1 MKRLRKRMLLYFTLA
16 YSVLTVILLL
26 AFIQMTESQILK
38 QQENM
43 LSDQMDVISHKI
55 EEDTE
60 NIRDVDSLKKSVA
73 DIATYL
79 SERMTIIDPNGE
91 IILDTTL
98 DVEEA
103 ENHADREEFINSV
116 EENTVVTA
124 SRESTST
131 GDVMFYAAEAIYNPS
146 GELLGVVRIS
156 NSMTNFREIVFYLSG
171 LIVLSL
177 IILIAV
183 TFYMTFYWTN
193 KIKHPIDE
201 LRVVMN
207 KLSNKDYKTRYTMNS
222 YEEINELGHSI
233 NYLAENLE
241 SQLLEIQ
248 QNDRR
253 LTTLLENIVVG
264 VILLNEDREIKVC
277 NPAVNEI
284 LSTNVYGYLGRDY
297 TDIIQSS
304 EITRLVDKAIKR
316 DKPQNKEV
324 VLYLQSERVVD
335 VNVIPIIN
343 VDEENNYVVLLYD
356 ITEIK
361 RLEQVRTDFVANAS
375 HELRTPITA
384 LKGFSET
391 LLDGAM
397 NDPELLKEFLEIM
410 LKESTRLDTM
420 VHDILQLSRL
430 EQRPNHVAADQ
441 VNVEDTVR
449 DAIQILYQKAETKQI
464 DLTVDVKSDLIV
476 NVNQDEL
483 KQVMINLIGNAIS
496 YTPEKGYVKIVIDT
510 REKDGIIEVND
521 NGIGIPKKEQERIF
535 ERFYRVDKARSRN
548 AGGTGLGL
556 SIVKWLVDG
565 MDGWI
570 ELESMPQEGS
580 TFRVWLPI
588 ADNKNIITN
597 N

>member
-43 LSDQMDVISHKI
+43 LSDQMAVISRKI
-55 EEDTE
+55 EEDAE
-60 NIRDVDSLKKSVA
+60 NIRDVDSLKHSVS

-103 ENHADREEFINSV
+103 ENHADREEFIKSV

-171 LIVLSL
+171 LIIFSL
-177 IILIAV
+177 IILSAV

-207 KLSNKDYKTRYTMNS
+207 KLSNKDYQTRYTMNS

-284 LSTNVYGYLGRDY
+284 LSTNVYGYLG
-297 TDIIQSS
+297 
-304 EITRLVDKAIKR
+304 
-316 DKPQNKEV
+316 
-324 VLYLQSERVVD
+324 
-335 VNVIPIIN
+335 
-343 VDEENNYVVLLYD
+343 
-356 ITEIK
+356 
-361 RLEQVRTDFVANAS
+361 
-375 HELRTPITA
+375 
-384 LKGFSET
+384 
-391 LLDGAM
+391 
-397 NDPELLKEFLEIM
+397 
-410 LKESTRLDTM
+410 
-420 VHDILQLSRL
+420 
-430 EQRPNHVAADQ
+430 
-441 VNVEDTVR
+441 
-449 DAIQILYQKAETKQI
+449 
-464 DLTVDVKSDLIV
+464 
-476 NVNQDEL
+476 
-483 KQVMINLIGNAIS
+483 
-496 YTPEKGYVKIVIDT
+496 
-510 REKDGIIEVND
+510 
-521 NGIGIPKKEQERIF
+521 
-535 ERFYRVDKARSRN
+535 
-548 AGGTGLGL
+548 
-556 SIVKWLVDG
+556 
-565 MDGWI
+565 
-570 ELESMPQEGS
+570 
-580 TFRVWLPI
+580 
-588 ADNKNIITN
+588 
-597 N
+597 

>member
-43 LSDQMDVISHKI
+43 LSDQMAVISRKI
-55 EEDTE
+55 EEDAE
-60 NIRDVDSLKKSVA
+60 NIRDVDSLKHSVS

-98 DVEEA
+98 NVEEA
-103 ENHADREEFINSV
+103 ENHADREEFIKSV

-207 KLSNKDYKTRYTMNS
+207 KLSNKDYQTRYTMNS

-343 VDEENNYVVLLYD
+343 VDEENNYAVLLYD

-464 DLTVDVKSDLIV
+464 DLTVDVKTDLIV

-483 KQVMINLIGNAIS
+483 KQVIINLIGNAIS
-496 YTPEKGYVKIVIDT
+496 YTTEKGYVKIVIDT
-510 REKDGIIEVND
+510 RGKEGIIEVKD
-521 NGIGIPKKEQERIF
+521 NGIGIPQKEQERIF

-580 TFRVWLPI
+580 TFRVWMPI
-588 ADNKNIITN
+588 AENKNIILN

>member
-1 MKRLRKRMLLYFTLA
+1 LKH
-16 YSVLTVILLL
+16 SV
-26 AFIQMTESQILK
+26 S
-38 QQENM
+38 
-43 LSDQMDVISHKI
+43 
-55 EEDTE
+55 
-60 NIRDVDSLKKSVA
+60 

-103 ENHADREEFINSV
+103 ENHADREEFIKSV

-177 IILIAV
+177 IILISV

-207 KLSNKDYKTRYTMNS
+207 KLSNKDYQTRYTMNS

-343 VDEENNYVVLLYD
+343 VDEENNYAVLLYD

-464 DLTVDVKSDLIV
+464 DLTVDVKTDLIV

-483 KQVMINLIGNAIS
+483 KQVIINLIGNAIS
-496 YTPEKGYVKIVIDT
+496 YTTEKGYVKIVIDT
-510 REKDGIIEVND
+510 RGKEGIIE
-521 NGIGIPKKEQERIF
+521 
-535 ERFYRVDKARSRN
+535 
-548 AGGTGLGL
+548 
-556 SIVKWLVDG
+556 
-565 MDGWI
+565 
-570 ELESMPQEGS
+570 
-580 TFRVWLPI
+580 
-588 ADNKNIITN
+588 
-597 N
+597 

>member
-43 LSDQMDVISHKI
+43 LSDQMAVISRKI
-55 EEDTE
+55 EEDAE
-60 NIRDVDSLKKSVA
+60 NIRDVDSLKHSVS

-98 DVEEA
+98 NVEEA
-103 ENHADREEFINSV
+103 ENHADREEFIKSV
-116 EENTVVTA
+116 KEDTVVTA

-207 KLSNKDYKTRYTMNS
+207 KLSNKDYQTRYTMNS

-343 VDEENNYVVLLYD
+343 VDEENNYAVLLYD

-430 EQRPNHVAADQ
+430 EQRPNYVAADQ

-464 DLTVDVKSDLIV
+464 DLTVDVKTDLIV

-510 REKDGIIEVND
+510 RGKEGIIEVKD
-521 NGIGIPKKEQERIF
+521 NGIGIPQKEQERIF

-588 ADNKNIITN
+588 AENKNIILN

>member
-43 LSDQMDVISHKI
+43 LSDQMAVISRKI
-55 EEDTE
+55 EEDAE
-60 NIRDVDSLKKSVA
+60 NIRDVDSLKHLVS

-103 ENHADREEFINSV
+103 ENHADREEFIKSV

-171 LIVLSL
+171 LILLSL

-207 KLSNKDYKTRYTMNS
+207 KLSNKDYQTRYTMNS

-430 EQRPNHVAADQ
+430 EQRPNYVAADQ

-464 DLTVDVKSDLIV
+464 DLTVDVKTDLIV

-510 REKDGIIEVND
+510 RGKEGIIEVKD
-521 NGIGIPKKEQERIF
+521 NGIGIPQKEQERIF

-588 ADNKNIITN
+588 AENKNIILN

>member
-43 LSDQMDVISHKI
+43 LSDQMAVISRKI
-55 EEDTE
+55 EEDAE
-60 NIRDVDSLKKSVA
+60 NIRDVDSLKHSVS

-103 ENHADREEFINSV
+103 ENHADREEFIKSV

-207 KLSNKDYKTRYTMNS
+207 KLSNKDYQTRYTMNS

-343 VDEENNYVVLLYD
+343 VDEENNYAVLLYD

-464 DLTVDVKSDLIV
+464 DLTVDVKTDLIV

-483 KQVMINLIGNAIS
+483 KQVIINLIGNAIS
-496 YTPEKGYVKIVIDT
+496 YTTEKGYVKIVIDT
-510 REKDGIIEVND
+510 RGKEGIIEVKD
-521 NGIGIPKKEQERIF
+521 NGIGIPQKEQERIF

-588 ADNKNIITN
+588 AENKNIILN

>member
-1 MKRLRKRMLLYFTLA
+1 MKRLRKKMLLYFTLA
-16 YSVLTVILLL
+16 YSLLTVVLLV
-26 AFIQMTESQILK
+26 AFVQLTENQILS

-43 LSDQMDVISHKI
+43 LSNQMDVVSDKI
-55 EEDTE
+55 EENDAVNNMETLE
-60 NIRDVDSLKKSVA
+60 TAVSEIS
-73 DIATYL
+73 TYL
-79 SERMTIIDPNGE
+79 NERITVIDPDGE
-91 IILDTTL
+91 IVLDTTL
-98 DVEEA
+98 EEDDA
-103 ENHADREEFINSV
+103 ENHADREEFIESINY
-116 EENTVVTA
+116 NTIAT
-124 SRESTST
+124 SNRQSTST
-131 GDVMFYAAEAIYNPS
+131 GEVMFYAAEPIYNQS
-146 GELLGVVRIS
+146 GDLLGVVRIS
-156 NSMTNFREIVFYLSG
+156 NSMTNFNQILFYL
-171 LIVLSL
+171 VSL
-177 IILIAV
+177 IIISLLLLIAA

-193 KIKHPIDE
+193 KIKYPIDE
-201 LRVVMN
+201 LREVMN
-207 KLSNKDYKTRYTMNS
+207 KLSNKDYRARYTMNS

-241 SQLLEIQ
+241 SQLMEIQ

-264 VILLNEDREIKVC
+264 VVLLNEEREIKVC

-284 LSTNVYGYLGRDY
+284 LSTNIYGYIGRDY
-297 TDIIQSS
+297 TDIIKSS
-304 EITRLVDKAIKR
+304 EIIHLVDKAIDR

-335 VNVIPIIN
+335 VNVIPI
-343 VDEENNYVVLLYD
+343 VESEEENNYIVLLYD

-384 LKGFSET
+384 IKGFNET

-430 EQRPNHVAADQ
+430 EQRPNHIAVDQ
-441 VNVEDTVR
+441 INVESVVR
-449 DAIQILYQKAETKQI
+449 EAMQILYQKAETKQI
-464 DLTVDVKSDLIV
+464 DLTVEVRSDLEV

-483 KQVMINLIGNAIS
+483 KQVLINLIGNAIS
-496 YTPEKGYVKIVIDT
+496 YTSQNGYVRIVID
-510 REKDGIIEVND
+510 RRGKEGIIEVND
-521 NGIGIPKKEQERIF
+521 NGIGIPDKEQERIF

-556 SIVKWLVDG
+556 SIVKWLIDG
-565 MDGWI
+565 MDGWV
-570 ELESMPQEGS
+570 ELESEYKVGS
-580 TFRVWLPI
+580 TFRVWLPV
-588 ADNKNIITN
+588 ANDEQKKLKN
-597 N
+597 

>member
-43 LSDQMDVISHKI
+43 LSDQMAVISRKI
-55 EEDTE
+55 EEDAE
-60 NIRDVDSLKKSVA
+60 NIRDVDSLKHSVS

-103 ENHADREEFINSV
+103 ENHADREEFIKSV

-146 GELLGVVRIS
+146 GGLLGVVRIS

-177 IILIAV
+177 IILISV

-207 KLSNKDYKTRYTMNS
+207 KLSNKDYQTRYTMNS

-343 VDEENNYVVLLYD
+343 VDEENNYAVLLYD

-464 DLTVDVKSDLIV
+464 DLTVDVKTDLFV

-483 KQVMINLIGNAIS
+483 KQVIINLIGNAIS
-496 YTPEKGYVKIVIDT
+496 YTTEKGYVKIVIDT
-510 REKDGIIEVND
+510 RGKEGIIEVKD
-521 NGIGIPKKEQERIF
+521 NGIGIPQKEQERIF

-588 ADNKNIITN
+588 ADNNNIIPN

>member
-43 LSDQMDVISHKI
+43 LSDQMAVISRKI
-55 EEDTE
+55 EEDAE
-60 NIRDVDSLKKSVA
+60 NIRDVDSLKHSVS

-103 ENHADREEFINSV
+103 ENHADREEFIKSV

-207 KLSNKDYKTRYTMNS
+207 KLSNKDYQTRYTMNS

-343 VDEENNYVVLLYD
+343 VDEENNYAVLLYD

-430 EQRPNHVAADQ
+430 EQRPNYVAADQ

-464 DLTVDVKSDLIV
+464 DLTVDVKTDLIV

-510 REKDGIIEVND
+510 RGKEGIIEVKD
-521 NGIGIPKKEQERIF
+521 NGIGIPQKEQERIF

-588 ADNKNIITN
+588 AENKNIILN

>member
-43 LSDQMDVISHKI
+43 LSDQMAVISRKI
-55 EEDTE
+55 EEDAE
-60 NIRDVDSLKKSVA
+60 NIRDVDSLKHSVS

-98 DVEEA
+98 NVEEA
-103 ENHADREEFINSV
+103 ENHADREEYIKSV
-116 EENTVVTA
+116 KEDTVVTA

-207 KLSNKDYKTRYTMNS
+207 KLSNKDYQTRYTMNS

-343 VDEENNYVVLLYD
+343 VDEENNYAVLLYD

-430 EQRPNHVAADQ
+430 EQRPNYVAADQ

-464 DLTVDVKSDLIV
+464 DLTVDVKTDLIV

-496 YTPEKGYVKIVIDT
+496 YTTEKGYVKIVIDT
-510 REKDGIIEVND
+510 RGKEGIIEVKD
-521 NGIGIPKKEQERIF
+521 NGIGIPQKEQERIF

-580 TFRVWLPI
+580 TFRVWMPI
-588 ADNKNIITN
+588 AENKNIILN

>member
-43 LSDQMDVISHKI
+43 LSDQMAVISRKI
-55 EEDTE
+55 EEDAE
-60 NIRDVDSLKKSVA
+60 NIRDVDSLKHSVS

-98 DVEEA
+98 NVEEA
-103 ENHADREEFINSV
+103 ENHADREEFIKSV

-207 KLSNKDYKTRYTMNS
+207 KLSNKDYQTRYTMNS

-343 VDEENNYVVLLYD
+343 VDEENNYAVLLYD

-464 DLTVDVKSDLIV
+464 DLTVDVKTDLIV

-510 REKDGIIEVND
+510 RGKEGIIEVKD
-521 NGIGIPKKEQERIF
+521 NGIGIPQKEQERIF

-588 ADNKNIITN
+588 AENKNIILN

>member
-43 LSDQMDVISHKI
+43 LSDQMAVISRKI
-55 EEDTE
+55 EEDAE
-60 NIRDVDSLKKSVA
+60 NIRDVDSLKHSVS

-98 DVEEA
+98 NVEEA
-103 ENHADREEFINSV
+103 ENHADREEFIKSV

-207 KLSNKDYKTRYTMNS
+207 KLSNKDYQTRYTMNS

-343 VDEENNYVVLLYD
+343 VDEENNYAVLLYD

-430 EQRPNHVAADQ
+430 EQRPNYVAADQ

-464 DLTVDVKSDLIV
+464 DLTVDVKTDLIV

-510 REKDGIIEVND
+510 RGKEGIIEVKD
-521 NGIGIPKKEQERIF
+521 NGIGIPQKEQERIF

-588 ADNKNIITN
+588 AENKNIILN

>member
-43 LSDQMDVISHKI
+43 LSDQMAVISRKI
-55 EEDTE
+55 EEDAE
-60 NIRDVDSLKKSVA
+60 NIRDVDSLKHSVS

-79 SERMTIIDPNGE
+79 SERMTIIDHNGE

-103 ENHADREEFINSV
+103 ENHADREEFIKSV
-116 EENTVVTA
+116 EEDTVVTA

-207 KLSNKDYKTRYTMNS
+207 KLSNKDYQTRYTMNS

-304 EITRLVDKAIKR
+304 EITRLVNKAIKR

-449 DAIQILYQKAETKQI
+449 DAIQILYQKAETKKI
-464 DLTVDVKSDLIV
+464 DLTVDVKTDLIV

-510 REKDGIIEVND
+510 RGKEGIIEVKD
-521 NGIGIPKKEQERIF
+521 NGIGIPQKEQERIF

-588 ADNKNIITN
+588 AENKNIILN

>member
-43 LSDQMDVISHKI
+43 LSDQMAVISRKI
-55 EEDTE
+55 EEDAE
-60 NIRDVDSLKKSVA
+60 NIRDVDSLKHSVS

-103 ENHADREEFINSV
+103 ENHADREEFIKSV

-207 KLSNKDYKTRYTMNS
+207 KLSNKDYQTRYTMNS

-343 VDEENNYVVLLYD
+343 VDEENNYAVLLYD

-464 DLTVDVKSDLIV
+464 DLTVDVKTDLIV

-496 YTPEKGYVKIVIDT
+496 YTTEKGYVKIVIDT
-510 REKDGIIEVND
+510 RGKEGIIEVKD
-521 NGIGIPKKEQERIF
+521 NGIGIPQKEQERIF

-580 TFRVWLPI
+580 TFRVWMPI
-588 ADNKNIITN
+588 AENKNIILN

>member
-43 LSDQMDVISHKI
+43 LSDQMAVISRKI
-55 EEDTE
+55 EEDAE
-60 NIRDVDSLKKSVA
+60 NIRDVDSLKHSVS

-103 ENHADREEFINSV
+103 ENHADREEFIKSV

-207 KLSNKDYKTRYTMNS
+207 KLSNKDYQTRYTMNS

-343 VDEENNYVVLLYD
+343 VDEENNYAVLLYD

-464 DLTVDVKSDLIV
+464 DLTVDVKTDLFV

-483 KQVMINLIGNAIS
+483 KQVIINLIGNAIS
-496 YTPEKGYVKIVIDT
+496 YTTEKGYVKIVIDT
-510 REKDGIIEVND
+510 RGKDGIIEVKD
-521 NGIGIPKKEQERIF
+521 NGIGIPQKEQERIF

-588 ADNKNIITN
+588 ADNNNIIPN

>member
-43 LSDQMDVISHKI
+43 LSDQMAVISRKI
-55 EEDTE
+55 EEDAE
-60 NIRDVDSLKKSVA
+60 NIRDVDSLKHSVS

-98 DVEEA
+98 NVEEA
-103 ENHADREEFINSV
+103 ENHADREEYIKSV
-116 EENTVVTA
+116 KEDTVVTA

-207 KLSNKDYKTRYTMNS
+207 KLSNKDYQTRYTMNS

-343 VDEENNYVVLLYD
+343 VDEENNYAVLLYD

-464 DLTVDVKSDLIV
+464 DLTVDVKTDLIV

-483 KQVMINLIGNAIS
+483 KQVIINLIGNAIS
-496 YTPEKGYVKIVIDT
+496 YTTEKGYVKIVIDT
-510 REKDGIIEVND
+510 RGKEGIIEVKD
-521 NGIGIPKKEQERIF
+521 NGIGIPQKEQERIF

-588 ADNKNIITN
+588 AENKNIILN

>member
-43 LSDQMDVISHKI
+43 LSDQMAVISRKI
-55 EEDTE
+55 EEDAE
-60 NIRDVDSLKKSVA
+60 NIRDVDSLKHSVS

-103 ENHADREEFINSV
+103 ENHADREEFIKSV

-207 KLSNKDYKTRYTMNS
+207 KLSNKDYQTRYTMNS

-343 VDEENNYVVLLYD
+343 VDEENNYAVLLYD

-464 DLTVDVKSDLIV
+464 DLTVDVKTDLFV

-483 KQVMINLIGNAIS
+483 KQVIINLIGNAIS
-496 YTPEKGYVKIVIDT
+496 YTTEKGYVKIVIDT
-510 REKDGIIEVND
+510 RGKEGIIEVKD
-521 NGIGIPKKEQERIF
+521 NGIGIPQKEQERIF

-588 ADNKNIITN
+588 ADNNNIIPN

>member
-43 LSDQMDVISHKI
+43 LSDQMAVISRKI
-55 EEDTE
+55 EEDAE
-60 NIRDVDSLKKSVA
+60 NIRDVDSLKHSVS

-103 ENHADREEFINSV
+103 ENHADREEFIKSV

-207 KLSNKDYKTRYTMNS
+207 KLSNKDYQTRYTMNS

-343 VDEENNYVVLLYD
+343 VDEENNYAVLLYD

-464 DLTVDVKSDLIV
+464 DLTVDVKTDLIV

-483 KQVMINLIGNAIS
+483 KQVIINLIGNAIS
-496 YTPEKGYVKIVIDT
+496 YTTEKGYVKIVIDT
-510 REKDGIIEVND
+510 RGKEGIIEVKD
-521 NGIGIPKKEQERIF
+521 NGIGIPQKEQERIF

-580 TFRVWLPI
+580 TFRVWMPI
-588 ADNKNIITN
+588 AENKNIILN